1 MGGVPYMSAKKGVG
15 VLSAFYHERAPMSF
29 LQRLDALKA
38 RNSIQQ
44 SSQQLEVK
52 SLRHTTVNGTMSL

>member
-38 RNSIQQ
+38 RNSIQR
-44 SSQQLEVK
+44 SSHAEA
-52 SLRHTTVNGTMSL
+52 